1 MSATKLR
8 GDARQETIDN
18 ASDNIESEY
27 SGPRR
32 SFKTQNSSQSGVTQF
47 AWLNYFFEAENFLEI
62 AAEGARETEGELE
75 RRRILSRF
83 ERNDGLTCDIARL
96 RKLLLRESTSKSCL
110 ADGVPHRHAQARS
123 RA

>member
-32 SFKTQNSSQSGVTQF
+32 SFKTQNSSQKGVTRF
-47 AWLNYFFEAENFLEI
+47 AWLNYFFEPENFLEI
-62 AAEGARETEGELE
+62 ATESARKTEGELE
-75 RRRILSRF
+75 RRRVLSRF
-83 ERNDGLTCDIARL
+83 ERNDGLTRDLARL
-96 RKLLLRESTSKSCL
+96 RKLLLRESTSKSRL
-110 ADGVPHRHAQARS
+110 ADGIPHGHVQA
-123 RA
+123 